1 MIKSKHFNGHS
12 MKHGSRLVSILL
24 ALVLM
29 AGTAFAQ
36 TGNVRINITK
46 TNISVVDAL
55 KEVEKQSGLSIGYNS
70 TQLSQKPAINL
81 NLQDAGLSS
90 SLSTILNNTGYTY
103 EISDKYVKIVPV
115 AAKKVVSANAPT
127 ETITGTVVDS
137 EGEPMIGV
145 TVFVKGTS
153 TGAQTDFDGNFHIK
167 AAKGDVITFS
177 YVGFNPQEVTV
188 GDKTNFN
195 ISMVENSTVLDEVVV
210 TALGIKREQKSLS
223 YNVQQVKGDL
233 LTENKDANFI
243 NSLAGKVAGVNINA
257 SSSGVGGISK
267 VVMRGTKSIMQSSN
281 ALYVIDGMPMRSGN
295 STGSTEFGSQGTSE
309 PIADINPDDIESM
322 SVLTGAAAAAL
333 YGSEA
338 ANGAIVITTKRGQK
352 GKTSVS
358 YSSNLNWDNA
368 FILPKF
374 QSRYGTGIDGRYN
387 ADETRSWGAPL
398 GASNSYGYTAG
409 DDYLQTGFVS
419 TQAISFSTGN
429 DKNQTYASAA
439 ALNSKGIVPN
449 NRYDRYNFSIRNT
462 TSFLDDRMTLD
473 VNASYIYQTDRNM
486 VNQGVYNNPL
496 VGAYLFPRGNDW
508 EDIQAFER
516 WNPQRK
522 INTQYWPVGDAGMTM
537 QNPYWIN
544 YRNLR
549 ENSKDRYMLGAH
561 LSYKLTDYLTLSGR
575 IRIDNSNTDYTEK
588 FYATT
593 NNQLTGLSD
602 RGYYGITRYNDKQ
615 YFGDFLLSFNKNF
628 GEDWS
633 VQANVGGSISDMRSD
648 VLDTRGPIA
657 DGSETFAGEPVGLT
671 NFFAVQNLSVPHL
684 KVMQRGW
691 HEQTQSLYASADIGY
706 KSTYYL
712 TLTGRN
718 DWPSQLAGPNSKNSS
733 FFYPSVG
740 LSVLLDQII
749 PGVNRNFLQMWKV
762 RGSWASV
769 GTAFQ
774 RYIANPRYEWNESTG
789 TWSILTQYP
798 MYDLK
803 PERTNSFELGMNFRF
818 FNDFTFDATYYRAD
832 TKNQTFD
839 PSLPVNKYSKI
850 YIQTGCVRNHGME
863 FALSY
868 NHTWGDFTWDT
879 GVTYSF
885 NRNKIVDLADNA
897 INPETGEAI
906 PNEILDMGGLGST
919 RFLLKK
925 GGAMGDIYS
934 TIDLRRDSNG
944 MIYVDETQAIQT
956 SAIQDKEQYIKLGNV
971 MPKGNLAWSNTL
983 RWKNLSMSFMFSAR
997 FGGQVFSR
1005 TQAMLDYFGVSEAS
1019 GDARQQGFV
1028 EINNGDRVD
1037 PQMWYST
1044 IAGGT
1049 AVPQY
1054 YTYSATNV
1062 RLQEMNITYVIPR
1075 KWLHN
1080 VCDVK
1085 VSLIGRNLLMLYNK
1099 APFDPESV
1107 ASTSN
1112 YYQGIDYFMMP
1123 SLRSF
1128 GFNLNFSF

>member
-1 MIKSKHFNGHS
+1 MVRHVTK
-12 MKHGSRLVSILL
+12 MKPWTPRPVITALLSFMLL
-24 ALVLM
+24 ASP
-29 AGTAFAQ
+29 AFAQ
-36 TGNVRINITK
+36 NASVRINLAGK
-46 TNISVVDAL
+46 NIGVVDAL
-55 KEVEKQSGLSIGYNS
+55 KEVQKQSGFSIGFNQSQLNKKKSLTLDLKNAELS
-70 TQLSQKPAINL
+70 TT
-81 NLQDAGLSS
+81 
-90 SLSTILNNTGYTY
+90 LSTILKDTGYTY
-103 EISDKYVKIVPV
+103 EISGSYIKIIPV
-115 AAKKVVSANAPT
+115 TSSGNAKT
-127 ETITGTVVDS
+127 EAKGEMITLSGRVIDA

-145 TVFVKGTS
+145 SVLVKGTQTGVS
-153 TGAQTDFDGNFHIK
+153 TGLDGSYSIR
-167 AAKGDVITFS
+167 APKGATVVFS
-177 YVGFNPQEVTV
+177 YLGCAPREVTV
-188 GDKTNFN
+188 GDATDLD
-195 ISMVENSTVLDEVVV
+195 IEMQENATALSEVVV

-223 YNVQQVKGDL
+223 YNVQQINGDL

-281 ALYVIDGMPMRSGN
+281 ALYVVDGMPMRSGN
-295 STGSTEFGSQGTSE
+295 SSGDTEFGSQGTSE
-309 PIADINPDDIESM
+309 PIADLNPDDIESM

-338 ANGAIVITTKRGQK
+338 ANGAIVITTKKGQK
-352 GKTSVS
+352 GKTRLT

-368 FILPKF
+368 FVLPKF
-374 QSRYGTGIDGRYN
+374 QNTYGTGSGGRFN
-387 ADETRSWGAPL
+387 PDDTRSWGSRL
-398 GASNSYGYTAG
+398 GQANSYGYKVG
-409 DDYLQTGFVS
+409 SDYLQTGFVS
-419 TQAISFSTGN
+419 TQAFSFSTGT

-439 ALNSKGIVPN
+439 ALNSQGIVPN
-449 NRYDRYNFSIRNT
+449 NRYDRYNFSVRNT

-473 VNASYIYQTDRNM
+473 INAQYIYQTDRNM

-508 EDIQAFER
+508 EAIQLYER
-516 WNPQRK
+516 YNTQRK
-522 INTQYWPVGDAGMTM
+522 IYTQYWPVGDAGMTM

-549 ENSKDRYMLGAH
+549 ENKKNRYILGAH
-561 LSYKLTDYLTLSGR
+561 LSYKLTEWLTLAGR
-575 IRIDNSNTDYTEK
+575 IRIDNAGTDYTEK

-593 NNQLTGLSD
+593 NNQLTELSD
-602 RGYYGITRYNDKQ
+602 RGLYGITRYKDQQ

-628 GEDWS
+628 GNDWS
-633 VQANVGGSISDMRSD
+633 VQANFGGSISDMRYDALS
-648 VLDTRGPIA
+648 TRGPIA
-657 DGSETFAGEPVGLT
+657 DGSDTFAGEPVGLT
-671 NFFAVQNLSVPHL
+671 NFFAVQNLSIPHL
-684 KVMQRGW
+684 KVMQTGW

-718 DWPSQLAGPNSKNSS
+718 DWPSQLAGPNSRNSS
-733 FFYPSVG
+733 FFYPSAG
-740 LSVLLDQII
+740 LSVLLNQLLPGIDQNI
-749 PGVNRNFLQMWKV
+749 LQLWKV
-762 RGSWASV
+762 RGSYASV
-769 GTAFQ
+769 GTAFN
-774 RYIANPRYEWNESTG
+774 RYIANPRYEWNQSTG

-818 FNDFTFDATYYRAD
+818 LNDFTFDATYYSAD
-832 TKNQTFD
+832 TNNQTFD
-839 PSLPVNKYSKI
+839 PGLPVNKYSKI

-863 FALSY
+863 FAFSF
-868 NHTWGDFTWDT
+868 NHTWGNFTWDT
-879 GVTYSF
+879 GITYSF
-885 NRNKIVDLADNA
+885 NRNKILDLADNA
-897 INPETGEAI
+897 VNPETGEAI

-925 GGAMGDIYS
+925 GGSMGDIYS

-944 MIYVDETQAIQT
+944 MIYVDETQSIQT

-971 MPKGNLAWSNTL
+971 MSKGNLAWSNTF
-983 RWKNLSMSFMFSAR
+983 RWKNLSMSMMFTAR

-1005 TQAMLDYFGVSEAS
+1005 TQALLDYYGVSEAS
-1019 GDARQQGFV
+1019 GAARDLG
-1028 EINNGDRVD
+1028 EITINNGDIVN
-1037 PQMWYST
+1037 PETWYTT

-1062 RLQEMNITYVIPR
+1062 RLQEMNITYAVPR
-1075 KWLHN
+1075 KWLRDI
-1080 VCDVK
+1080 CDIK

-1128 GFNLNFSF
+1128 GFNLNFTF